1 MRDIAVEID
10 VGRMNVLLIKLIC
23 LYESIGALF
32 ERESLVENYVFLSL
46 VKAGVPMSLN
56 KQGEFRVMF
65 GTLDI
70 GTNTFGGASNP
81 LYVWKDVEGGEG
93 EAA

>member
-1 MRDIAVEID
+1 MRDITVEID

-23 LYESIGALF
+23 FYESVGVLF

-46 VKAGVPMSLN
+46 VKAGVPLGLN

-70 GTNTFGGASNP
+70 GTSAASNP